1 MLLKISTNTGDREE
15 VLECTG
21 TIEDLKS
28 LISRSIDAM
37 TPEEKAEL
45 RRVLNEK
52 LPSKNK

>member
-1 MLLKISTNTGDREE
+1 MIFKISTLIDDREE

-28 LISRSIDAM
+28 LVSRSIDAM

-52 LPSKNK
+52 LPSKDK